1 VQPRSADL
9 WQSLNQMHSTQ
20 SMARVLDL
28 KLQLQTSKK
37 SGSTC
42 SQYSQ
47 HMQSLVNRLR
57 SIGVQV
63 SNQDL
68 VLYTLQ
74 GLRSE
79 FESFVTAISMRYA
92 PPTMVELHGLLLAHE
107 ARMQSNLRALT
118 NTFVHLTTDISQNP
132 SFPGALSYPAASN
145 PSALY
150 ANGYQ
155 QKSNAYSGSVQGGFG
170 QQSQSNQRFSL
181 NRGKNNYR
189 DRGKGR
195 TSNSNQPQI

>member
-1 VQPRSADL
+1 
-9 WQSLNQMHSTQ
+9 
-20 SMARVLDL
+20 MA
-28 KLQLQTSKK
+28 
-37 SGSTC
+37 
-42 SQYSQ
+42 
-47 HMQSLVNRLR
+47 
-57 SIGVQV
+57 
-63 SNQDL
+63 
-68 VLYTLQ
+68 
-74 GLRSE
+74 
-79 FESFVTAISMRYA
+79 
-92 PPTMVELHGLLLAHE
+92 ELHGLLLAHE

-155 QKSNAYSGSVQGGFG
+155 QKSNAYSGSVQGGFS
-170 QQSQSNQRFSL
+170 QQSQSNNRFSL

-195 TSNSNQPQI
+195 TSNSNQPQIQCQICDKSGHESRNCYHRFDIRYTTTDTQPVISYQSQALVAEPSLPTPSTT